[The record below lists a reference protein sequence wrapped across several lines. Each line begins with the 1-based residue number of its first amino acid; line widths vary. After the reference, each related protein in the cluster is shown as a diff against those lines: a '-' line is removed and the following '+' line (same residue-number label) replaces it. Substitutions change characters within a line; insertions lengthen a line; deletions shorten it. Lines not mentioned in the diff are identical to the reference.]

1 MFWEEEIITVG
12 RNKNVIGTITERN
25 YSYKVRLTKIW
36 QLHAIKFTIRST
48 NRPELENVGW
58 FEIMPFAF
66 IDVGLFFELK
76 CYFLICILKDKSIN
90 APYKLQKQY
99 KNIIMEI
106 NTDSQSN
113 I

>member
-1 MFWEEEIITVG
+1 M
-12 RNKNVIGTITERN
+12 IGTVTERN
-25 YSYKVRLTKIW
+25 YSYKVKITKTW

-48 NRPELENVGW
+48 DRPELENVGW

-66 IDVGLFFELK
+66 IDIGLFFRVEMLL
-76 CYFLICILKDKSIN
+76 FNILKDKSIN

>member
-1 MFWEEEIITVG
+1 MFWEEEIITLG

-48 NRPELENVGW
+48 DRPELENVGW

-66 IDVGLFFELK
+66 ICIGLFFWVEMLL
-76 CYFLICILKDKSIN
+76 FNILKDKSIN
-90 APYKLQKQY
+90 ASYKLQKQY
-99 KNIIMEI
+99 ENIIMEM